1 MNSMPTHK
9 SPTARWCVQSLRRYR
24 FRHLV
29 YALTAALCAAILS
42 AALSTGESLQAGLR
56 RDLAARLGGVRSG
69 VIRSRGLFPVSLAQR
84 IPESEA
90 ALMLRGEMLDSSGIV
105 CADRVNIFGIVGGA
119 AAGASAPG
127 AVAVNRRAAEIAGTF
142 GGSGWSFRFEKPSP
156 FSVEL
161 PLGTAGGDA
170 AGRAPVSGVR
180 PVAERIIPA
189 DFDPS
194 PGSVPPV
201 NIRLPYERLASLAG
215 ATDSANL
222 LLSAL
227 EPERLESEL
236 RQHLTAADIG
246 VTMTPAPPKS
256 AGGAAADPGGQNA
269 VTIRSREV
277 FLPDAFSRA
286 LRESGRECEWAVF
299 HLADDF
305 AAAQGTNSTP
315 YGFTAAVTPDG
326 VIVPFGMQDDQIVV
340 NRWLADTLGLRTGDS
355 LVLRWRR
362 FEAGGQLV
370 PVERLF
376 EICGIMSMQEAA
388 QLKER
393 MPSLPGL
400 EGVDSCADWDIGMP
414 MDEEKLEDRAN
425 EAYWKAYRETPK
437 AVITYAAGKECFGTA
452 FGEAMSV
459 RVTAE
464 EREIDGVIRTIDP
477 AEIGFQVRAL
487 WREGVAAA
495 RGSTDFRG
503 LFLGMSFLLVVSAL
517 TLAALTL
524 SLALD
529 SRSVEPALFSAL
541 GVRRGRT
548 FGILLFEWMPATV
561 AGGVLGGCC
570 GTVLARTLVWSLSR
584 FWSDAF
590 AGARTEFYFSLP
602 ALLGAVLL
610 TLALLFSVLAVKVYR
625 YCGVAPVELMRGSAA
640 ADASGRRGGVIRL
653 GVRIAGPLCALA
665 ALLIM
670 IFFSGS
676 SQANGAFFGAGFL
689 LVVSALLFSGQLA
702 AIWSERFGGGRA
714 VVVSPFAAGVVG
726 ACRSGG
732 RGRTLSVLLAAGF
745 FLTVGMLAMKHDP
758 AADSERSSSGSGG
771 FQCMVF
777 STFGR
782 NLEGGLELAR
792 RVTGSENIVPVRV
805 REGDEA
811 GCMNM
816 SVPQVPRLYG
826 LPIEA
831 MAAMR
836 AFEPDDGG
844 GVWSVLRD
852 RPGEGVIPA
861 LASDQ
866 AMLQYSL
873 KMKAGVADGDEIAYR
888 GADGRLWRIRIVGVL
903 PVRISIL
910 QGALLLNEEHF
921 VAMFPGEGFRMW
933 LCDYAPYRL
942 RTESSAEARYPEPG
956 VRLETAVERLRTLGR
971 MESTYLDMFLVLGG
985 LGLLLGVFGVA
996 LVIARSIEERRYEF
1010 AVIQA
1015 VGIRRKYMVLSLV
1028 AEYGSLTAAG
1038 VLAGLV
1044 PALIAVQPAAA
1055 SLNSDVNGMLVA
1067 VVVLLLVAAAV
1078 LSVAAGAFYAL
1089 RGFDLSLL
1097 KRE

>member
-1 MNSMPTHK
+1 MPTHK
-9 SPTARWCVQSLRRYR
+9 SPIVRWCAQSLHRYR

-29 YALTAALCAAILS
+29 YALTAALCAAILG
-42 AALSTGESLQAGLR
+42 AALLTGESLQAGLR
-56 RDLAARLGGVRSG
+56 RDLVDRLGGVRSG

-84 IPESEA
+84 IPGSEA
-90 ALMLRGEMLDSSGIV
+90 ALMLRGEMLDAAGIV
-105 CADRVNIFGIVGGA
+105 CADRVNVFGVTPEDSDDRG
-119 AAGASAPG
+119 APG
-127 AVAVNRRAAEIAGTF
+127 TVALNRRAAEIAGTF
-142 GGSGWSFRFEKPSP
+142 DGAGWSFRFEKPSH

-161 PLGTAGGDA
+161 PLGTAGHDA
-170 AGRAPVSGVR
+170 SGRAPVSGIR
-180 PVAERIIPA
+180 PVAERVITA

-201 NIRLPYERLASLAG
+201 NIRLPHAHLARLAG
-215 ATDSANL
+215 APDSANL
-222 LLSAL
+222 LLSTL
-227 EPERLESEL
+227 EPERLETAL
-236 RQHLTAADIG
+236 RQNLTAGDIGLTAAPSRMGRASGENGGFGRKNG
-246 VTMTPAPPKS
+246 VVIK
-256 AGGAAADPGGQNA
+256 
-269 VTIRSREV
+269 SREV
-277 FLPDAFSRA
+277 FIPDAVTRA
-286 LRESGRECEWAVF
+286 LRASGRECEWAVF

-305 AAAQGTNSTP
+305 TAADGTNSTP

-326 VIVPFGMQDDQIVV
+326 EIVPADMRDDQIVV
-340 NRWLADTLGLRTGDS
+340 NRWLADTLALRTGDT

-362 FEAGGQLV
+362 FEIGGRLV
-370 PVERLF
+370 PDERAF
-376 EICGIMSMQEAA
+376 EICGIMSMDEAA

-393 MPSLPGL
+393 MPLLPGL

-414 MDEEKLEDRAN
+414 MDEKKLEDPAN
-425 EAYWKAYRETPK
+425 EAYWKAFRETPK
-437 AVITYAAGKECFGTA
+437 AVITYEAGKACFGTA

-459 RVTAE
+459 RVAADE
-464 EREIDGVIRTIDP
+464 QEIDGYIRNLDP

-487 WREGVAAA
+487 WREGLAAA
-495 RGSTDFRG
+495 RGATDFRG

-517 TLAALTL
+517 TLAGLTL
-524 SLALD
+524 TLALD

-548 FGILLFEWMPATV
+548 VGMLFFEWMPATV
-561 AGGVLGGCC
+561 VGSVLGGCG
-570 GTVLARTLVWSLSR
+570 GTVLARMLVWSLSR

-590 AGARTEFYFSLP
+590 AGARTAFHFSLS
-602 ALLGAVLL
+602 ALLGSVLL
-610 TLALLFSVLAVKVYR
+610 TLTLLFAVLACKLYR
-625 YCGVAPVELMRGSAA
+625 FCGVAPAELMRGGGATGA
-640 ADASGRRGGVIRL
+640 VGKRAGRFRFVG
-653 GVRIAGPLCALA
+653 RIAGPLCALA
-665 ALLIM
+665 ALLVM
-670 IFFSGS
+670 IGFSGS

-689 LVVSALLFSGQLA
+689 LVVSFLLFTGQLA
-702 AIWSERFGGGRA
+702 ALWSERYGRRGA
-714 VVVSPFAAGVVG
+714 AVVSPFAAGVVA

-732 RGRTLSVLLAAGF
+732 RGRTLTVLLAAGF

-758 AADSERSSSGSGG
+758 AAESERSSSGSGG

-782 NLEGGLELAR
+782 NREGGVELAR
-792 RVTGSENIVPVRV
+792 RVTGSDSVVPVRV

-826 LPIEA
+826 LPIDA

-836 AFEPDDGG
+836 AFEPEDGG

-852 RPGEGVIPA
+852 RPEEGVIPA

-873 KMKAGVADGDEIAYR
+873 KMKAGVVDGDEIAYR
-888 GADGRLWRIRIVGVL
+888 GADGEIWRIRIVGVL
-903 PVRISIL
+903 PVRVSIL
-910 QGALLLNEEHF
+910 QGALLLNEADF
-921 VAMFPGEGFRMW
+921 VGMFPGEGYRMW
-933 LCDYAPYRL
+933 LCDYAPYLL
-942 RTESSAEARYPEPG
+942 RTENSAKARYPEPG
-956 VRLETAVERLRTLGR
+956 VRIETAAERLRTLGR

-985 LGLLLGVFGVA
+985 LGLLLGVLGVA

-1015 VGIRRKYMVLSLV
+1015 VGIRRKHLVLSLV
-1028 AEYGSLTAAG
+1028 AEYGTLTAVG
-1038 VLAGLV
+1038 VVAGLV
-1044 PALIAVQPAAA
+1044 PALIAVQPAATA
-1055 SLNSDVNGMLVA
+1055 LNSGINGMLVA
-1067 VVVLLLVAAAV
+1067 GVVALLVAAAV
-1078 LSVAAGAFYAL
+1078 FAVAAGAFYAL